1 MSFPLFDLTG
11 RRAFVTG
18 SSQGIGSAI
27 AAGLAEHGAAIVLNG
42 RDEAKLQ
49 TTADRL
55 RKAGHRVT
63 VAAFDVT
70 DARAV
75 QQGCVGHRARGWSNR
90 HPGEQRRDAVSR
102 AARRL
107 SYRAMGAVA

>member
-70 DARAV
+70 DAKAV
-75 QQGCVGHRARGWSNR
+75 QQG
-90 HPGEQRRDAVSR
+90 VSAIER
-102 AARRL
+102 ED
-107 SYRAMGAVA
+107 GAIDILVNNAGMQF